1 MIIHE
6 IDENKFDEYV
16 KEGIVLVDFFANWCG
31 PCKMLAPELE
41 ELSKNNDIKIIK
53 IDVDKYRN
61 LSISKK
67 IMTIP
72 TLILYKNGKLIE
84 SKIGYMPKDAIT
96 TWIETSN

>member
-53 IDVDKYRN
+53 ID
-61 LSISKK
+61 
-67 IMTIP
+67 
-72 TLILYKNGKLIE
+72 
-84 SKIGYMPKDAIT
+84 
-96 TWIETSN
+96 

>member
-16 KEGIVLVDFFANWCG
+16 KDGIVLVDFFANWCG

-41 ELSKNNDIKIIK
+41 ELAKNNDIKILK

-61 LSISKK
+61 LSISKN

-72 TLILYKNGKLIE
+72 TLILYNNGKLIG
-84 SKIGYMPKDAIT
+84 SKIGYMTKDAIT